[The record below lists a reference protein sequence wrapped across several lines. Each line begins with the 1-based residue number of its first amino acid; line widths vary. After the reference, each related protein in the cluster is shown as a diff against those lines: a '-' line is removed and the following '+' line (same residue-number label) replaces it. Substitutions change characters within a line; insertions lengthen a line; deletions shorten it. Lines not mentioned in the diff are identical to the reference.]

1 MTRESL
7 RKRILKF
14 EKSGSL
20 SLNNVLERKT
30 DDMTSLEG
38 EAIALEEWSICSSL
52 SYTALGIIK
61 YLGILVS
68 TVREVLKKVL
78 CYYPYKRTHVQVL
91 HYIILG
97 TNKAIFNQ
105 QN

>member
-38 EAIALEEWSICSSL
+38 EAIALEE
-52 SYTALGIIK
+52 
-61 YLGILVS
+61 
-68 TVREVLKKVL
+68 
-78 CYYPYKRTHVQVL
+78 
-91 HYIILG
+91 
-97 TNKAIFNQ
+97 
-105 QN
+105 